1 MRTLWTRH
9 ILPLAAAAG
18 VAAALVAAPAHAEP
32 NRPEC
37 IAPAQPGGGFD
48 LTCRLAQ
55 GALRDSNCLLYTS
68 PSPRDVEEYRMPS
81 SA

>member
-55 GALRDSNCLLYTS
+55 GCLLYTS
-68 PSPRDVEEYRMPS
+68 PSPRDS
-81 SA
+81 

>member
-37 IAPAQPGGGFD
+37 I
-48 LTCRLAQ
+48 
-55 GALRDSNCLLYTS
+55 CLLYTS
-68 PSPRDVEEYRMPS
+68 DAADE
-81 SA
+81 